1 MPSVIESVLEDFGDL
16 DLEGVLEGEEV
27 AVELWEEAEGV
38 AMGIGTDVREEEMV
52 EAEVVVELSSTSK
65 TIRSKTAY
73 NPPRGTDNRNVLSVF
88 VVSVPR

>member
-1 MPSVIESVLEDFGDL
+1 
-16 DLEGVLEGEEV
+16 
-27 AVELWEEAEGV
+27 
-38 AMGIGTDVREEEMV
+38 MGIGTDIRDEEVV

-73 NPPRGTDNRNVLSVF
+73 NPPRGTDNLNVLSVF